1 MADKRPR
8 TLVCYFKHTKHRER
22 IHNLVELVISSNVF
36 QCLHFPAAHSQCTF
50 HPLFFWHLSMTRF
63 FSPPL
68 LSYMLPPILSLT
80 PSFIS
85 NSSQVFRFLTLSP
98 HSAKLL
104 CSLPENYFLFHLV
117 PLAFIS
123 CGVSSQAAAG
133 AVNWLK
139 ATEGTKKIIR
149 LSCNSWNF

>member
-1 MADKRPR
+1 MFAILNTPN
-8 TLVCYFKHTKHRER
+8 TENVYTILLSLWFPHMYSSACISQQHILSVHF
-22 IHNLVELVISSNVF
+22 IHCSFGI
-36 QCLHFPAAHSQCTF
+36 FPW
-50 HPLFFWHLSMTRF
+50 PVF
-63 FSPPL
+63 FSPLL

-85 NSSQVFRFLTLSP
+85 NSAQVFRFLTLSP
-98 HSAKLL
+98 HGAKLL